1 MIIMTPNPHQF
12 FLCYVFAT
20 TEGQQFDGANNT
32 KLTVKPEKM
41 VDNVSRQSTS
51 FHSPH
56 PPQLEGQFSQ
66 TYVIYATP
74 TSPETTFHTVDN
86 PVYGEGSG
94 NSSIDNGENARYI
107 QNPVYGDPLDGSTQQ
122 GEVYSTP
129 QLPHVPPLG
138 AGEKSLDYDYA
149 KMDAS
154 TNGGTVMK
162 ETSTSTEV
170 QAAHEYAVV
179 DKSKK
184 RKNQPIKQSLVPH
197 LDPSRGPYVRTPRP
211 KQRSL
216 CSDTMHSCLLYTS
229 DAADE

>member
-1 MIIMTPNPHQF
+1 M
-12 FLCYVFAT
+12 CYVFAT
-20 TEGQQFDGANNT
+20 TEGQQFDGA
-32 KLTVKPEKM
+32 KLTVKPKKM

-51 FHSPH
+51 SHSPH

-74 TSPETTFHTVDN
+74 ETTFHTVDN
-86 PVYGEGSG
+86 PLYGEGTG
-94 NSSIDNGENARYI
+94 NSSTGNGENARYI

-129 QLPHVPPLG
+129 QPPHVPPLG

-170 QAAHEYAVV
+170 QAAHEYALV

-184 RKNQPIKQSLVPH
+184 RKNQPTKQSLMPH
-197 LDPSRGPYVRTPRP
+197 LDPSIGPYDQLHHGTEPHDSIRLSEVEGSGYEAL
-211 KQRSL
+211 QS
-216 CSDTMHSCLLYTS
+216 
-229 DAADE
+229 